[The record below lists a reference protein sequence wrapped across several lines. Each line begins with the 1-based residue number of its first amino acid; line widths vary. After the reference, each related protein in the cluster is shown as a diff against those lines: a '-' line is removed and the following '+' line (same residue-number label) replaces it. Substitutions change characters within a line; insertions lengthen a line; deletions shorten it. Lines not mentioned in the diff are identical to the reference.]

1 MLIQSF
7 VTMLASTQISAS
19 QGYLGVNVAE
29 QDGRLAVARVE
40 ADSPASR
47 VLRTGDVVVEI
58 AGIPVTTRRGFDA
71 VMSRTQPGERISLLV
86 ESNGISSSHEI
97 ILASSAPPTGRRSSE
112 DVKVTYS
119 SDDDLSSMVRPQLV
133 LSAQGPGAGEFGISI
148 GAAYSD
154 LRPFVDFRYVHGIA
168 EVVSFDLELLT
179 YGLQNYL
186 DAGLRFHLVRGDYF
200 SLALRARVH
209 EEHYLDGD
217 DLLLL
222 SASPGI
228 LMSFGGQ
235 RMQWTGG
242 VDVDIFFFTAL
253 EGFDPA
259 FEFVAYGLRPHIG
272 FEFALTDSMN
282 ILAEARIRTFKIEG
296 FEAIVE
302 PGASIGLSW

>member
-29 QDGRLAVARVE
+29 KDGRLAIAQVE

-47 VLRTGDVVVEI
+47 VLRAGDVVVEI

-71 VMSRTQPGERISLLV
+71 VMSRTQAGERISMVV
-86 ESNGISSSHEI
+86 ESNGTSTSHDIVLGGSASRSRESS
-97 ILASSAPPTGRRSSE
+97 G

-119 SDDDLSSMVRPQLV
+119 SEDDVPSMARSQLV

-168 EVVSFDLELLT
+168 DVLSFDLELST
-179 YGLQNYL
+179 YVLQNHL

-209 EEHYLDGD
+209 EEHYLEGD
-217 DLLLL
+217 NLALL

-235 RMQWTGG
+235 RMQWTIGT
-242 VDVDIFFFTAL
+242 DADIFFFTAL

-259 FEFVAYGLRPHIG
+259 FEFVAYGFRPHIG

-282 ILAEARIRTFKIEG
+282 ILAEARVRTFQIEG
-296 FEAIVE
+296 FDAIVE

>member
-7 VTMLASTQISAS
+7 VTMLASTQIAAS

-29 QDGRLAVARVE
+29 KDGRLAIAQVE
-40 ADSPASR
+40 TDSPASR
-47 VLRTGDVVVEI
+47 VLRASDVVLEI

-71 VMSRTQPGERISLLV
+71 VMSRTQAGERISMVV
-86 ESNGISSSHEI
+86 ESNGTSSSHDI
-97 ILASSAPPTGRRSSE
+97 VLGGSASSRESGG

-119 SDDDLSSMVRPQLV
+119 REDHVPSMARPQLV
-133 LSAQGPGAGEFGISI
+133 LSAQGPGAGDFGISI

-168 EVVSFDLELLT
+168 DVLSFDLELLT
-179 YGLQNYL
+179 YGLQNHV

-209 EEHYLDGD
+209 EEHYLEGD
-217 DLLLL
+217 NLALL
-222 SASPGI
+222 SATPGI
-228 LMSFGGQ
+228 LMSFGGE
-235 RMQWTGG
+235 RMQWTIGT
-242 VDVDIFFFTAL
+242 DADIFFFTAL

-259 FEFVAYGLRPHIG
+259 FEFVAYGFRPHIG

-282 ILAEARIRTFKIEG
+282 ILAEARVRTFQIEG
-296 FEAIVE
+296 FDAIVE